1 MVRAGEVVPQR
12 LGDVPP
18 EEDAARV
25 FDLVQHA
32 EGVID
37 ADLKVLRCDDVAGL
51 DGLAQVRADDD
62 LAVVVHA
69 GPGDGGAGQL
79 GNLYFQLGLHGLG
92 KVGAVGD
99 EDGACQLVVLGLTQ
113 KVGGDPCGV
122 TAAVGQHQDL
132 AGAGDHVDAHL
143 AEDLPL
149 GGGDVDVARADDLID
164 GRDGLGA
171 VGQRSH
177 GLCAAGLEDL
187 RHACGGRGSEDDG
200 VHLTILPCG
209 SRHHDL

>member
-1 MVRAGEVVPQR
+1 MLPAF
-12 LGDVPP
+12 LIS
-18 EEDAARV
+18 
-25 FDLVQHA
+25 FST
-32 EGVID
+32 
-37 ADLKVLRCDDVAGL
+37 LKGSSTQTSRCSGAMMLAGL

-79 GNLYFQLGLHGLG
+79 GDLHFQLGLHGLG
-92 KVGAVGD
+92 QVGAVGD

-113 KVGGDPCGV
+113 QVGGHPGGV

-149 GGGDVDVARADDLID
+149 GGGDIDVARADDLIH

-177 GLCAAGLEDL
+177 GLCAACLEDL
-187 RHACGGRGSEDDG
+187 RSRLRWPRRRG
-200 VHLTILPCG
+200 
-209 SRHHDL
+209 